1 MSDFV
6 VYVID
11 DDLDVL
17 DSIATLLSTSGYEV
31 KTYHNVYVF
40 LESKENSTPGCVL
53 IDLVMPEICGIES
66 MELIRKQRLYYP
78 VVMMSAYGDIEKAVS
93 AVKLGACDYLEK
105 PFEKEKC
112 IKAIEYARSQLNEEG
127 GPADADSQEY
137 LGLYDNLTRREK
149 QVFHLIADGQAG
161 KQIANA
167 MSISYRTMEKHKA
180 NVLNKLGI
188 SSATDIVHILYKIKD
203 LPGFQKDGN
212 DA

>member
-1 MSDFV
+1 MNDFV

-17 DSIATLLSTSGYEV
+17 DSIATLLSTSGYDV
-31 KTYHNVYVF
+31 KTFHNVYAF
-40 LESKENSTPGCVL
+40 LESNENTIPGCIL

-66 MELIRKQRLYYP
+66 MELIRKQRLFYP

-112 IKAIEYARSQLNEEG
+112 IKAIEYAKSQLDQDGNLS
-127 GPADADSQEY
+127 DAKSQEY
-137 LGLYDNLTRREK
+137 LRLYEGLTRREK

-180 NVLNKLGI
+180 NVLSKLGI

-203 LPGFQKDGN
+203 LPGYQKYEN
-212 DA
+212 DS